1 MIAQDLQEQ
10 TTVNLQFYDSSNEAA
25 WNRFVADSSNGTFLL
40 NRQFMDY
47 HSDRFQDASL
57 IIRDG
62 VEIVGLLP
70 ASIHNQTVSSH
81 AGLTYA
87 GLIVGRT
94 HASADKI
101 HLYLL
106 QICNYFRSL
115 GVTSLVY
122 KPIPHMYHKTPS
134 EADLHG
140 LYRLGAKIVR
150 RDLSSAFAPSSKL
163 NMRKGRKALVQRA
176 KKNTGLSIAKSENWL
191 AFHDLL
197 RNRLSE
203 KYEATPVHSAS
214 EMQLLASRFPE
225 NIRLITA
232 TLEDELIAG
241 CVVFE
246 SECVVHTQYLATNE
260 TGRETG
266 AMDLLLAQLIEA
278 TNTNAKWFDFGI
290 STTDHGMNLN
300 AALARYK
307 ESFGAKSVVYDWYK
321 IDL

>member
-1 MIAQDLQEQ
+1 MISQGMQEQ
-10 TTVNLQFYDSSNEAA
+10 FTRNLEFYDSRNETA

-47 HSDRFQDASL
+47 HSDRFRDASL

-81 AGLTYA
+81 AGLTYG

-94 HASADKI
+94 HAYADAVY
-101 HLYLL
+101 LYLL
-106 QICNYFRSL
+106 EVCNHFRSL

-134 EADLHG
+134 EADLHA

-163 NMRKGRKALVQRA
+163 NLRKGRKALVQRA
-176 KKNTGLSIAKSENWL
+176 KKNSGLLIAESQNWL
-191 AFHDLL
+191 AFHNLL
-197 RNRLSE
+197 QNRLSE
-203 KYEATPVHSAS
+203 KYEAAPVHSAS
-214 EMQLLASRFPE
+214 ELQLLAGRFPE
-225 NIRLITA
+225 NIRLIAA
-232 TLEDELIAG
+232 TFEGVLIAG

-246 SECVVHTQYLATNE
+246 SECVVHTQYLATNDK
-260 TGRETG
+260 GRETG
-266 AMDLLLAQLIEA
+266 AMDLLLAQLIEE
-278 TNTNAKWFDFGI
+278 TNTKAKWFDFGI

-300 AALARYK
+300 VALAHYK
-307 ESFGAKSVVYDWYK
+307 EGFGAKSVVYDWYM